1 MSKKCKEAE
10 APVVFLKDES
20 ARRRWEIFHQA
31 IAMAKQSNEAALD
44 DGDAVN
50 SDDQKDGPLLSIVR

>member
-1 MSKKCKEAE
+1 
-10 APVVFLKDES
+10 
-20 ARRRWEIFHQA
+20 
-31 IAMAKQSNEAALD
+31 MAKQSNEAALD